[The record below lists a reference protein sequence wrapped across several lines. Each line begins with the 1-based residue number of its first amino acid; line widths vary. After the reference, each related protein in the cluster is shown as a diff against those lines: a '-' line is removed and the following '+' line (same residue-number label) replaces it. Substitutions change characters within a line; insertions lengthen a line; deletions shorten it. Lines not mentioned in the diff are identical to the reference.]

1 MDDVVIAVITLGF
14 FIILFAFIGLMRFVS
29 YRETMGLAE
38 KGLVRG
44 DLRRN
49 GGKDTLRWGIV
60 ITSVGLALCIGL
72 YPIGFASGSRW
83 LFGLGPWMLAGLLP
97 TFFGLGLVLIYALTK
112 EKDEAPQGKD
122 ESGRLPPV
130 RSRGPADEG

>member
-1 MDDVVIAVITLGF
+1 
-14 FIILFAFIGLMRFVS
+14 
-29 YRETMGLAE
+29 
-38 KGLVRG
+38 VRG

-60 ITSVGLALCIGL
+60 ITSVGLALCVGL

-97 TFFGLGLVLIYALTK
+97 TFFGLGLVLIYVLTK
-112 EKDEAPQGKD
+112 EKDETPKGKETGGRMTPD
-122 ESGRLPPV
+122 EAGGTRM
-130 RSRGPADEG
+130 RDEG